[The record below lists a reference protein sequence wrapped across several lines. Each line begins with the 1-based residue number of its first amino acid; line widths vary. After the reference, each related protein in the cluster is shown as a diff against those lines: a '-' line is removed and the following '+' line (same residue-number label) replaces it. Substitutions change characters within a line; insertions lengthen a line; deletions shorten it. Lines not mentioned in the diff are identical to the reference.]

1 MLDKKHDWPQFVVAW
16 RTKNGRNQ
24 WEAVSREKFGPFV
37 YWLETE
43 KKVPKASIH
52 FHQLT
57 IAHWLY
63 PELHKGCK
71 TVWLKDIYT
80 EIFGDKEGTYIPP
93 QVQPVKKE
101 QDTSP
106 NYGYISP
113 EGEYYKCAYGGHRD
127 LEDELVGKMNRY
139 NNAQKI
145 LFDAGWLC
153 IYHDPFA
160 HGSYA
165 IMMGNKKEITDR
177 QLKCLERLNV
187 PSTCRGFAEHLGGEY

>member
-1 MLDKKHDWPQFVVAW
+1 MIDKKNDWPQFIVAW

-37 YWLETE
+37 YWLETV

-63 PELHKGCK
+63 PELHKGRK

-93 QVQPVKKE
+93 QVEPIKKE
-101 QDTSP
+101 KDTSP
-106 NYGYISP
+106 NYGYVSP

-127 LEDELVGKMNRY
+127 LEDDLVGKMNKY
-139 NNAQKI
+139 EDAQKI
-145 LFDAGWLC
+145 LFDKGWLC
-153 IYHDPFA
+153 IYHDPFT

-165 IMMGNKKEITDR
+165 IAMGNRKEMNNR
-177 QLKCLERLNV
+177 QLKCLERLGI
-187 PSTCRGFAEHLGGEY
+187 PSTCRGFSEHLGGEY